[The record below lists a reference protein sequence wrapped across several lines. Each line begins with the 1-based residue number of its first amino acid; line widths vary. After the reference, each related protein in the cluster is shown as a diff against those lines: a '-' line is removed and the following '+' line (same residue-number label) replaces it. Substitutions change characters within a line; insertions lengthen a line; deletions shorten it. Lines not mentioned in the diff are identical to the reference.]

1 MNGREYAYAIVHT
14 DNRFCSSV
22 GAVSADTA
30 HAPPRSLFGAG
41 NGLTSTVLPPVC
53 ASHALRLIFRPETA
67 NLVAGVFPT
76 FFIVNS
82 ISVFAPATVA
92 NVACGFDIFGF
103 AVANPGDQ
111 ITLTVRDKP
120 GVRITDITGDDGRL
134 PRETARNTAGIAIQT
149 YLQHIGRTDVGIDVV
164 LHKQMPLGSGL
175 GSSAASAVAGV
186 YAINELLGR
195 PLPVMKL
202 LPFAME
208 GERLAC
214 GSAHAD
220 NVAPSLLGGFVVI
233 RSYHPLD
240 VISIQTPAI
249 LFCTIVHP
257 DIEVNTKDARFILKN
272 EVSLKNT
279 ITQMGNV
286 AGLIAGLMTPDYDLI
301 SRSLVDVIIE
311 PVRAILI
318 PEFNEAKQ
326 AALDNGALG
335 CSISGSGPSMFALS
349 RDAQTAG
356 RVGAAMQQ
364 AFLGVGVTSEA
375 YVSEI
380 NRQGPRVL

>member
-1 MNGREYAYAIVHT
+1 MK
-14 DNRFCSSV
+14 
-22 GAVSADTA
+22 
-30 HAPPRSLFGAG
+30 
-41 NGLTSTVLPPVC
+41 
-53 ASHALRLIFRPETA
+53 
-67 NLVAGVFPT
+67 
-76 FFIVNS
+76 S
-82 ISVFAPATVA
+82 IRVFAPATVA

-103 AVANPGDQ
+103 AVASPGDEV
-111 ITLTVRDKP
+111 TLTLTDTP
-120 GVRITDITGDDGRL
+120 GVRITDITGDEGRL
-134 PRETARNTAGIAIQT
+134 PREAHRNTAGIAIQT
-149 YLQHIGRTDVGIDVV
+149 FLKHIGRTDLGVDVV

-186 YAINELLGR
+186 YAINELLDR
-195 PLPVMKL
+195 PLATIDL

-233 RSYHPLD
+233 RSYAPLD
-240 VISIQTPAI
+240 VVRIDTPAS
-249 LFCTIVHP
+249 LVCTIVHP

-286 AGLIAGLMTPDYDLI
+286 AGLIAGLMTPDYNLI

-311 PVRAILI
+311 PVRSILI
-318 PEFNEAKQ
+318 PEFNEAKK
-326 AALDNGALG
+326 AAIDTGALG

-349 RDAQTAG
+349 RDVETAE

-364 AFLGVGVTSEA
+364 AFLAVGILSEA

-380 NRQGPRVL
+380 NQQGPRVLPG